1 MAVPEIFQTIESSRL
16 STWLRESDSFFG
28 FYFILLFHAFGLALI
43 VGGNAV
49 IDLRLLGVAP
59 DLPIKP
65 LERLYGIMWAG
76 FAINVIT
83 GTLLLY
89 AYPTKAL
96 TNFVFYIKLSLIALG
111 VIIMVRIKR
120 KVFDEP
126 GLDDAAMMATGK
138 MMAIFSLVC
147 WIGAVTA
154 GRLLAYTY
162 IYLEYGHPGG

>member
-1 MAVPEIFQTIESSRL
+1 MVVPEIFQTVESTSL

-28 FYFILLFHAFGLALI
+28 FYFVLLFHTFGLALL

-49 IDLRLLGVAP
+49 IDLRILGVAP
-59 DLPIKP
+59 DIALKP
-65 LERLYGIMWAG
+65 LKRLYGIMWTG
-76 FAINVIT
+76 FAINAAT
-83 GTLLLY
+83 GSLLLY

-111 VIIMVRIKR
+111 LTTMQRIKR
-120 KVFDEP
+120 RVFDEA

-138 MMAIFSLVC
+138 TMAIFSLVC
-147 WIGAVTA
+147 WIGTITA

-162 IYLEYGHPGG
+162 TYIAYGHRG

>member
-1 MAVPEIFQTIESSRL
+1 MAVPEIFQTIESSGL
-16 STWLRESDSFFG
+16 STWLRETDSFFG
-28 FYFILLFHAFGLALI
+28 FYFVLLFHAFGLALI

-65 LERLYGIMWAG
+65 LKRLYGIMWAG
-76 FAINVIT
+76 FTINVIS
-83 GTLLLY
+83 GTLLLC

-96 TNFVFYIKLSLIALG
+96 TNVVFYIKLSLIALG

-120 KVFDEP
+120 KVFDEAA
-126 GLDDAAMMATGK
+126 LDDAAMMATGK
-138 MMAIFSLVC
+138 AMAILSLVC
-147 WIGAVTA
+147 WLGAITA

-162 IYLEYGHPGG
+162 TYLEYGRRG